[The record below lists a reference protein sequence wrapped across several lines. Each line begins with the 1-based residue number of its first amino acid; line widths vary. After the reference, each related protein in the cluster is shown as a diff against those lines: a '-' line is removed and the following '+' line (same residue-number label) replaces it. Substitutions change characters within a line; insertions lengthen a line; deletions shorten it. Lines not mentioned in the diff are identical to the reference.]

1 MAVHIT
7 AMITKFFWKNKI
19 LIPCVLFGASF
30 IMLTKIFRHNGSDG
44 SKQPVEYLET
54 IDFPDESERKLG
66 RNQLSWNEMD
76 KGEQNVLFRDIYKDF
91 KQKTTGKL
99 HEDKGYPG
107 VKGEGEVEVVEGY
120 ERDAWGARTYDP
132 LSLLQDQ
139 GHMEFIDLETIDDY
153 VIKAPETAAD
163 TRQHLQS
170 PSWKGSYA
178 IRTERDDSNAAFP
191 TKRAYDVYEAEVESR
206 YKKKV
211 AEEER
216 LLKKKHTITG
226 QIRDDLAV
234 QGNDLISFQ
243 YPPVEKYGKMKR
255 RGSKKARKQP
265 SETLAVHLE
274 NEEQIAVKPRSNQNY
289 EDDDDTSVKAK
300 RMGKKK
306 RRKQLQNQSDQRSLD
321 PHTVSQR
328 SQYGQN
334 APHGGHDSMSLKFS
348 PMTDKKEDKNLI
360 PRKIYL
366 PLDSEIAQIKNGNTY
381 IQKQNQLMQ
390 NLNPVDSY
398 RTEHVDKLSE
408 NQKIIS
414 NHYNDFPQHNKKLNN
429 EKQNNSQY
437 EIQFQIQS
445 QRFQN
450 LQQQNPSQQQS
461 NNDQTLHINQ
471 NDFLQQYRPKQQHRY
486 WQEQN
491 INEKKTVQRQQS
503 YHVKNVRSDN
513 QSLQQQNLHLNAHP
527 SLQKQRNPHNVEKK
541 QVKKLRQ
548 QQLQNGQQQI
558 YSPKIQYQKTLVKQ
572 PYINNNR
579 QMVKEEAYHQQ
590 RLNVH
595 VYSKQQPANDHQQ
608 TVNTQKITSNQ
619 QDQHLQLQYIPIQQQ
634 NTLNQLQRE
643 GQSYQQQRK
652 RNPQGTAQYRQNVY
666 NNPFVLQGDTIINSK
681 NVPLPS
687 LKSLISQQNLMLDVQ
702 REISEQYAHI
712 QQLKSKLAIAN
723 YVAKEMVHKPHEV
736 PTDINKRST
745 GIKNQAHVN
754 HANHNATQGLRSRH
768 KETVTGFKYINV
780 QANAK
785 DKMHDHGFN
794 EAEKRLVGGSHGDG
808 LLHDSMNVKIHNR
821 FGQVVQFPTRQSI
834 DDKNEFKLKHKRK
847 PKLLQNNN
855 QTRLYAFENRFNDSL
870 SAAGNIS
877 SYDIY
882 NYTMFPLNSTLDL
895 AGIRQ
900 KLQKMTDQTSE
911 TGKFMRHLKNTMY
924 RDPGVHLE
932 LFSQWFSSKDSMCR
946 DSEAFVAFDDKFA
959 RLHNVVIDKQFSV
972 GKAGGE
978 NISDVIN
985 QAENA
990 EYYKVSSSKTMK

>member
-1 MAVHIT
+1 MAVHVT

-30 IMLTKIFRHNGSDG
+30 IMLTKIFRHNGSGG

-99 HEDKGYPG
+99 HEDTGYLG

-170 PSWKGSYA
+170 SSWKGSYA
-178 IRTERDDSNAAFP
+178 IRTEQDDSNVAFP

-216 LLKKKHTITG
+216 LLKKKHIVTG

-243 YPPVEKYGKMKR
+243 YPPAEKHGKMKR
-255 RGSKKARKQP
+255 KGSKKARKQP
-265 SETLAVHLE
+265 SETLTVHLE
-274 NEEQIAVKPRSNQNY
+274 NEEQIAVKPQPNQNY
-289 EDDDDTSVKAK
+289 EDDDDTSVKVK

-306 RRKQLQNQSDQRSLD
+306 KRTQLQNQMPSDQWSLLD
-321 PHTVSQR
+321 PLAVSQR

-334 APHGGHDSMSLKFS
+334 PPHGGHNPMSLKFS
-348 PMTDKKEDKNLI
+348 PISDKNEDKNLI

-381 IQKQNQLMQ
+381 IQKQNQLIQ

-398 RTEHVDKLSE
+398 RTEHADKQSE
-408 NQKIIS
+408 NPKIIS
-414 NHYNDFPQHNKKLNN
+414 NHYNDLPQQHNKKLNN
-429 EKQNNSQY
+429 KEQNNSQY
-437 EIQFQIQS
+437 EMQFQMQS

-450 LQQQNPSQQQS
+450 LQQQHSSQQHS
-461 NNDQTLHINQ
+461 NNDQTIHINQ

-486 WQEQN
+486 WKVQN
-491 INEKKTVQRQQS
+491 INEIKTIPRQQS
-503 YHVKNVRSDN
+503 LYKNVQSDN
-513 QSLQQQNLHLNAHP
+513 QSLQEQNLHLNVHL
-527 SLQKQRNPHNVEKK
+527 SLQKQQNSHNIEKK
-541 QVKKLRQ
+541 QVKT
-548 QQLQNGQQQI
+548 LQNGQQQI
-558 YSPKIQYQKTLVKQ
+558 YSLMQYQKSLVKQ
-572 PYINNNR
+572 QNHPQYNNQQHNA
-579 QMVKEEAYHQQ
+579 QKQPVKGEAYHQQ

-595 VYSKQQPANDHQQ
+595 MYNKQQPTNDHRQ
-608 TVNTQKITSNQ
+608 TVNTPQITSKQ
-619 QDQHLQLQYIPIQQQ
+619 QDQRKQLQYIPIQPQ
-634 NTLNQLQRE
+634 NTLNQLQQE
-643 GQSYQQQRK
+643 AQSYQQQWK
-652 RNPQGTAQYRQNVY
+652 GTAQYEQNLY
-666 NNPFVLQGDTIINSK
+666 NDPFVHQSDTIINSK

-687 LKSLISQQNLMLDVQ
+687 LRSLISQQNLMLDVQ

-723 YVAKEMVHKPHEV
+723 YVAKEMVHKPHKV
-736 PTDINKRST
+736 PIYTNKRST
-745 GIKNQAHVN
+745 GIKNQAHIN
-754 HANHNATQGLRSRH
+754 HGSHNATHSSRPGQR
-768 KETVTGFKYINV
+768 EMVIGFKDINV

-785 DKMHDHGFN
+785 NKMHDKG
-794 EAEKRLVGGSHGDG
+794 LVGGRHGDG
-808 LLHDSMNVKIHNR
+808 LLHDGMNVKIHNR
-821 FGQVVQFPTRQSI
+821 FGDVVQFLTRQST
-834 DDKNEFKLKHKRK
+834 DDKNAFKLKHKRK

-855 QTRLYAFENRFNDSL
+855 QTRVYAFENRFNDSL
-870 SAAGNIS
+870 SAAVNTS
-877 SYDIY
+877 TYDIY

-911 TGKFMRHLKNTMY
+911 TGKFMKHLKNTMY

-932 LFSQWFSSKDSMCR
+932 LFSQWLSSKDSMCR
-946 DSEAFVAFDDKFA
+946 DSEAIVAFDDKFA

-972 GKAGGE
+972 GKSGGE

-990 EYYKVSSSKTMK
+990 EYYKVS